1 MYKNAVKSLV
11 LFLVTLLGF
20 APLAQGQDQT
30 LKIGEVRSLTGPANF
45 YGIPQSRG
53 MQLAISEINAAGG
66 VKAGGK
72 TYRLELV
79 SQDDQ
84 ASPTAGVAGLRKLMA
99 DDVRFIVGPVV
110 SGVAAAIKPIIES
123 SPNLTQLVDGA
134 TVDGITNGK
143 NIFRHQA
150 DIFAFEAPMIAL
162 MKQRKYPTVA
172 LMTDRFHA
180 GMMGTEQSFAN
191 ALEKNGNKVVARE
204 YHKINDTTFSAQ
216 LTKIIALAPS
226 VVIMRGYATETAL
239 MVRQSRQL
247 GYTGIIA
254 WEGVAPPSAVTK
266 NIGPAEME
274 GVFNSFPP
282 TVQDLAQLGSEKAKR
297 VVEGYRKMFNAEPGE
312 LTAISFDAV
321 YILKAAIEKAGSI
334 ENAKVNEAL
343 ATLRVSDVRDL
354 VSNYDPREGGRFF
367 DATGQAA
374 MRGGAHTWRG
384 AGWTPIPGI

>member
-53 MQLAISEINAAGG
+53 MQLAIFEINAAGG

-204 YHKINDTTFSAQ
+204 YQ
-216 LTKIIALAPS
+216 
-226 VVIMRGYATETAL
+226 
-239 MVRQSRQL
+239 
-247 GYTGIIA
+247 
-254 WEGVAPPSAVTK
+254 
-266 NIGPAEME
+266 
-274 GVFNSFPP
+274 
-282 TVQDLAQLGSEKAKR
+282 
-297 VVEGYRKMFNAEPGE
+297 
-312 LTAISFDAV
+312 
-321 YILKAAIEKAGSI
+321 
-334 ENAKVNEAL
+334 
-343 ATLRVSDVRDL
+343 
-354 VSNYDPREGGRFF
+354 
-367 DATGQAA
+367 
-374 MRGGAHTWRG
+374 
-384 AGWTPIPGI
+384 